1 MSTALQTGD
10 RVLVTGAS
18 GFLGSAVARALVAR
32 GLQVRALVRPAS
44 PRTNFVD
51 LNCELVAGDLTD
63 RPSLTDALRGVRYL
77 FHVAA
82 DYRLWARDPSVIL
95 RANVEGTRN
104 LMQEALAAG
113 IERIV
118 YTSSVATLNLAGAI
132 GPVDETRPLVPEAA
146 IGVYKRSKT
155 LAERAVES
163 MIERDRLPAV
173 IVNPTTPIGPRDVKP
188 TPTGRILL
196 DAARGRIPAFVDTGL
211 NFAHVDDIAEGH
223 LLAFERGRIGER
235 YILGGENVL
244 LRNVLATIA
253 DAAGRRAPRIRLP
266 RLPIF
271 PLAYGAQAFAYVT
284 GKEPL
289 LTVDALR
296 MSRYHMFFTSAKAER
311 ELGYRS
317 RAYQEGVI
325 DALAWFRK
333 AGYLA

>member
-1 MSTALQTGD
+1 MNASLQAGD

-18 GFLGSAVARALVAR
+18 GFLGSAVARALTSR
-32 GLQVRALVRPAS
+32 GVQVRALVRSSS
-44 PRTNFVD
+44 PRDN
-51 LNCELVAGDLTD
+51 LAGLGCEIVSGDLTD
-63 RPSLTDALRGVRYL
+63 PVSLRAALHDVRYL

-82 DYRLWARDPSVIL
+82 DYRFWARDPSVIL
-95 RANVEGTRN
+95 RVNVEGTRS

-113 IERIV
+113 VERIV
-118 YTSSVATLNLAGAI
+118 HTSSVSTLKLAGATA
-132 GPVDETRPLVPEAA
+132 PVDETAPLSPDEA
-146 IGVYKRSKT
+146 IGTYKRSKT
-155 LAERAVES
+155 MAERAVEEL
-163 MIERDRLPAV
+163 IQRDKLPAI
-173 IVNPTTPIGPRDVKP
+173 IVNPTTPIGPRDIKP

-196 DAARGRIPAFVDTGL
+196 DAARGRITAFVDTGL

-223 LLAFERGRIGER
+223 LLAFERGRVGER
-235 YILGGENVL
+235 YILGGENVRL
-244 LRNVLATIA
+244 HDLLATVA

-333 AGYLA
+333 AGYLT

>member
-1 MSTALQTGD
+1 MNATLAAGD
-10 RVLVTGAS
+10 RVLLTGGT

-32 GLQVRALVRPAS
+32 GVQVRALARPGS
-44 PRTNFVD
+44 PRDNLAQTQ
-51 LNCELVAGDLTD
+51 CEIVTGDLTD
-63 RPSLTDALRGVRYL
+63 RPSLAAAMRGVRYL

-82 DYRLWARDPSVIL
+82 DYRLWARDPAIIL
-95 RANVEGTRN
+95 RANLDGTRN
-104 LMQEALAAG
+104 LMEEALAAG
-113 IERIV
+113 VERIV
-118 YTSSVATLNLAGAI
+118 HTSSVATLKLAGAA
-132 GPVDETRPLVPEAA
+132 GPVDETAPLAPHEA

-155 LAERAVES
+155 LAERAVET

-173 IVNPTTPIGPRDVKP
+173 IVNPTTPIGPRDIKP

-196 DAARGRIPAFVDTGL
+196 DAARGKIPAFVDTGL

-244 LRNVLATIA
+244 LRNLLAAVA
-253 DAAGRRAPRIRLP
+253 DAAGRRAPGIRLP

-317 RAYQEGVI
+317 RAYQEGVV
-325 DALAWFRK
+325 DALAWFRE
-333 AGYLA
+333 AGYLT

>member
-1 MSTALQTGD
+1 MNAVLRAGD

-18 GFLGSAVARALVAR
+18 GFLGSAVARALVTR
-32 GLQVRALVRPAS
+32 GLQVRALVRATS
-44 PRTNFVD
+44 PRGNLAGLD
-51 LNCELVAGDLTD
+51 CEIVAGDLTD
-63 RPSLTDALRGVRYL
+63 RSSLAAALDGVRYL

-82 DYRLWARDPSVIL
+82 DYRFWARDPSAIL

-113 IERIV
+113 TERIIH
-118 YTSSVATLNLAGAI
+118 TSSVATLKLAGAK
-132 GPVDETRPLVPEAA
+132 GPVDETAPLLPEEA

-155 LAERAVES
+155 LAERTVEA
-163 MIERDRLPAV
+163 MVERDKLPAV
-173 IVNPTTPIGPRDVKP
+173 IVNPTTPIGPRDIKP

-196 DAARGRIPAFVDTGL
+196 DAARGKIPAFVDTGL

-244 LRNVLATIA
+244 LRNLLSTVA

-266 RLPIF
+266 RAPIF

-289 LTVDALR
+289 LTVDGLR

>member
-1 MSTALQTGD
+1 MNASLQAGD

-32 GLQVRALVRPAS
+32 GLRVRALVRPTS
-44 PRTNFVD
+44 PRDNLEGLGCDV
-51 LNCELVAGDLTD
+51 VSGDLTD
-63 RPSLTDALRGVRYL
+63 RASLGTALNGMRHL

-82 DYRLWARDPSVIL
+82 DYRFWARDPSVIL
-95 RANVEGTRN
+95 RVNVEGTRT

-113 IERIV
+113 VERIV
-118 YTSSVATLNLAGAI
+118 HTSSVATLKLAGATR
-132 GPVDETRPLVPEAA
+132 PVDETAPLSPDEA

-155 LAERAVES
+155 LAERAVEA
-163 MIERDRLPAV
+163 MIRDDKLPAV
-173 IVNPTTPIGPRDVKP
+173 IVNPTTPIGPRDIKP

-244 LRNVLATIA
+244 LHDLLATIA

-266 RLPIF
+266 RTPLF
-271 PLAYGAQAFAYVT
+271 PLAYGAQAFAFIT
-284 GKEPL
+284 GREPL
-289 LTVDALR
+289 MTVDALR
-296 MSRYHMFFTSAKAER
+296 MSRYRMFFTCAKAKR
-311 ELGYRS
+311 ELGYSS
-317 RAYQEGVI
+317 RAYQQGVI

-333 AGYLA
+333 AGYLT

>member
-1 MSTALQTGD
+1 MNIALREGD

-32 GLQVRALVRPAS
+32 GVRVRALVRPSS
-44 PRTNFVD
+44 PRNNLAD
-51 LNCELVAGDLTD
+51 LDCEIVAGDLTD
-63 RPSLTDALRGVRYL
+63 RASLSVALRGARYL

-82 DYRLWARDPSVIL
+82 DYRFWARDPSVIL
-95 RANVEGTRN
+95 RANVDGTCN

-113 IERIV
+113 TERIV
-118 YTSSVATLNLAGAI
+118 YTSSVATLKLAGAQ
-132 GPVDETRPLVPEAA
+132 GPADETAPLTPEEA

-155 LAERAVES
+155 LAERTVEA
-163 MIERDRLPAV
+163 MILRDKLPAV
-173 IVNPTTPIGPRDVKP
+173 IVNPTTPIGPRDIKP
-188 TPTGRILL
+188 TPTGRILV

-223 LLAFERGRIGER
+223 VLAFERGRVGER

-244 LRNVLATIA
+244 LRNLLATVA
-253 DAAGRRAPRIRLP
+253 EATGRRAPSIRLS
-266 RLPIF
+266 RLPVF
-271 PLAYGAQAFAYVT
+271 PLAYGAQAFAHIT

-325 DALAWFRK
+325 DALAWFRN
-333 AGYLA
+333 AGYLG

>member
-1 MSTALQTGD
+1 MNASLQAGD

-32 GLQVRALVRPAS
+32 GLRVRALVRPTS
-44 PRTNFVD
+44 PRDN
-51 LNCELVAGDLTD
+51 LEGLGCEVVAGDLTD
-63 RPSLTDALRGVRYL
+63 RASLGAALNGMRHL

-82 DYRLWARDPSVIL
+82 DYRFWARDPSVIL
-95 RANVEGTRN
+95 RVNVEGTRN

-113 IERIV
+113 VERIV
-118 YTSSVATLNLAGAI
+118 HTSSVATLKLAGATR
-132 GPVDETRPLVPEAA
+132 PVDESAPLSPDEA

-155 LAERAVES
+155 LAERAVEA
-163 MIERDRLPAV
+163 MIRDDRLPAV
-173 IVNPTTPIGPRDVKP
+173 IVNPTTPIGPRDIKP

-244 LRNVLATIA
+244 LHDLLATIA

-266 RLPIF
+266 RTPLF
-271 PLAYGAQAFAYVT
+271 PLAYGAQAFAFIT
-284 GKEPL
+284 GREPL
-289 LTVDALR
+289 MTVDALR
-296 MSRYHMFFTSAKAER
+296 MSRYRMFFTCAKAKR
-311 ELGYRS
+311 ELGYSS

-333 AGYLA
+333 AGYLT